1 MAKSVL
7 IADDHPI
14 VLGGLQA
21 VIDADPGFHVVA
33 GVADGDAALERMAE
47 LRPDIAVLD
56 LNMPHQTGLQVLA
69 RARDAGLGTAIVILA
84 AAATE
89 AEIHAIV
96 KAGASGLL
104 FKESAPR
111 VLLDC
116 LVAVARGD
124 IWLSPD
130 IERIVSQ
137 REAHNRAWQGRMMLL
152 TGREI
157 ELVRLVGEGQ
167 SNKEI
172 AYRLQLSEGTV
183 KVHLNNIFRKLDVS
197 TRSELIALTAGS
209 APRSSQQATGEQ
221 RRSG

>member
-14 VLGGLQA
+14 VLGGLKA
-21 VIDADPGFHVVA
+21 VIDADPEFEVVA
-33 GVADGDAALERMAE
+33 ATTDGEAALAQ
-47 LRPDIAVLD
+47 LLVLQPDLAVLD
-56 LNMPHQTGLQVLA
+56 LNMPGQTGLQVLSRVREA
-69 RARDAGLGTAIVILA
+69 KLATAVVILA
-84 AAATE
+84 AAASE

-96 KAGASGLL
+96 TAGAKGLL

-116 LVAVARGD
+116 LGAVAQGD

-130 IERIVSQ
+130 IERIVLQ
-137 REAHNRAWQGRMMLL
+137 REEQNRAWQGRMLLL

-157 ELVRLVGEGQ
+157 ELVRLVGEGH

-172 AYRLQLSEGTV
+172 AYTLQLSEGTV
-183 KVHLNNIFRKLDVS
+183 KVHLNNIFRKLSVS
-197 TRSELIALTAGS
+197 TRSELIALS
-209 APRSSQQATGEQ
+209 AAQPSQLASSEQ
-221 RRSG
+221 RR